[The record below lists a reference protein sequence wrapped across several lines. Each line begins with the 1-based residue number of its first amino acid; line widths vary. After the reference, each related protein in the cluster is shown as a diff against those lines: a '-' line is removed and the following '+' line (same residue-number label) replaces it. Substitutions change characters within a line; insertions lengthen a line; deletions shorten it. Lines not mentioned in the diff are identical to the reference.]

1 MCRYWHEQWHGYLCR
16 AIYRYHSSNPYERI
30 SMVGESKVDM
40 ATQISYSIKFHIKP
54 SCLTC
59 LNLCA
64 CFPIEGY
71 QIFAQARIGSS
82 IGYIQTKVNRLVGL
96 DFQIYIFCIYLVI
109 STLEASE
116 FLNQVTQDVWSQ
128 STQFESSRDRQSNLG
143 TCCILAIW
151 HHTNS
156 YIGTLVTLVSQIEA

>member
-1 MCRYWHEQWHGYLCR
+1 
-16 AIYRYHSSNPYERI
+16 
-30 SMVGESKVDM
+30 MVGESKVDM

-71 QIFAQARIGSS
+71 QIFAQTWIGNS
-82 IGYIQTKVNRLVGL
+82 IVDIQAKVDWLISNDL
-96 DFQIYIFCIYLVI
+96 QEYIFSIYFVVSSLKA
-109 STLEASE
+109 LK
-116 FLNQVTQDVWSQ
+116 FFNQVVQNIWSQ
-128 STQFESSRDRQSNLG
+128 CTQFESSRDRQSNLG